1 MRRIVYAGTVFY
13 TGDELAAALLEYA
26 RALGQQGIAD
36 TVFIP
41 GRTIQGDVDDV
52 EVLIGPASQIVS
64 EPVELIGPE
73 LQDPGLVDRLRAR
86 TAELAPRKPEAEP
99 ANTERG
105 AAGTDDRPGFDD
117 LV

>member
-1 MRRIVYAGTVFY
+1 MFRTDATDREDLVQRLLRDIH
-13 TGDELAAALLEYA
+13 EL
-26 RALGQQGIAD
+26 
-36 TVFIP
+36 
-41 GRTIQGDVDDV
+41 
-52 EVLIGPASQIVS
+52 LIGPASQIVS